1 MGCAA
6 VISDVRAAYG
16 KRVLELG
23 VLDLT
28 GSSCHAVHVLQMA
41 TV

>member
-1 MGCAA
+1 
-6 VISDVRAAYG
+6 
-16 KRVLELG
+16 VLELG

-41 TV
+41 TVWTEFDRRHLRRYLSI